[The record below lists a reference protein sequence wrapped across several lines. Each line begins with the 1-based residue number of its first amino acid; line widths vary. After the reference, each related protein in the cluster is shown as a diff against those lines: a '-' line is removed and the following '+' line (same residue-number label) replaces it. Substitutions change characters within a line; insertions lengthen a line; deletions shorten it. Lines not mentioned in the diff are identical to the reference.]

1 MAMMSDELYQLNIA
15 KIVVID
21 VTDDYRLLMDPPLPN
36 DWYPVL
42 KELCVPAYDLERWL
56 QEGTLVEGYLYDWHT
71 GPVDDDGPY
80 YVGVVDQGLARE
92 SAPH

>member
-1 MAMMSDELYQLNIA
+1 MAMMSSELYQLNIA

-56 QEGTLVEGYLYDWHT
+56 HEGTLVEGYLYDWHS
-71 GPVDDDGPY
+71 GPSDEDGPY

-92 SAPH
+92 PGPH

>member
-1 MAMMSDELYQLNIA
+1 MAMLSDELYQLNIA

-21 VTDDYRLLMDPPLPN
+21 VTDDYRLLMEPPLPN

-42 KELCVPAYDLERWL
+42 TELCVPAYDLERL
-56 QEGTLVEGYLYDWHT
+56 LKEEHLVPGYLYDWHT
-71 GPVDDDGPY
+71 GPIDEDGPY

-92 SAPH
+92 VTSH